1 MTEQLYYTDPRLT
14 DFEARLLHQK
24 AEGNRWAVILDRT
37 AFYPEGGGQ
46 PADRGTLNGVPV
58 LDVQKQGDE
67 IRHYLAEPL
76 PEETAGQETAAEGAA
91 GGTGVRGIAPGG
103 AAIEETCVRGTIDW
117 ARRFEFMQ
125 QHTGQH
131 IISASLIEAAG
142 YRTISAYLGDR
153 YTAVEIDTDAIQE
166 KEIEAAETLANQV
179 VTRNRPVQIHWI
191 RPEEAEH
198 YHLRKPPP
206 DVERLR
212 IVHIEGVDA
221 AACAGIH
228 VAATGEVGLIKYDGL
243 EKIRGRLRLHWLI
256 GQRAYRDTREKDRL
270 AAALNREL
278 TCGTED
284 ILISVQDLRNKIRER
299 EQRIAQLEKAL
310 AEQRVR
316 ELLERAETRRG
327 VRLILECLSP
337 DESSYAQT
345 VYQNLL
351 DRPKTVACII
361 LHRDEVVQWRIGCSE
376 DLDLPW
382 KQILPG
388 LFPLIDGKGGGRGR
402 SWQGLGGNPE
412 GVERFLAA
420 LGKALRDQLPGG
432 TDG

>member
-1 MTEQLYYTDPRLT
+1 MTEQLYYTDPRLA
-14 DFEARLLHQK
+14 DFEARLLQQK
-24 AEGNRWAVILDRT
+24 AEADRWVVVLDRT

-58 LDVQKQGDE
+58 LDVQKQRDE

-76 PEETAGQETAAEGAA
+76 PEETAGRETAA
-91 GGTGVRGIAPGG
+91 GG
-103 AAIEETCVRGTIDW
+103 AAIEGPAVRGTIDW

-142 YRTISAYLGDR
+142 YRTISAYLGDH
-153 YTAVEIDTDAIQE
+153 YTAVEIDSDAVRE

-179 VTRNRPVQIHWI
+179 VTRNLPVQIRWI

-206 DVERLR
+206 EVERLR
-212 IVHIEGVDA
+212 IVQIEGVDA

-256 GQRAYRDTREKDRL
+256 GERAYRDTREKDRL

-278 TCGTED
+278 TCGTAD
-284 ILISVQDLRNKIRER
+284 ILSSVQDLRNKIRER
-299 EQRIAQLEKAL
+299 EQRISQLEKAL

-316 ELLERAETRRG
+316 EVLERAQTVQG
-327 VRLILECLSP
+327 VRLVLESLSLA
-337 DESSYAQT
+337 ESSYAQT
-345 VYQNLL
+345 VYQSLL
-351 DRPKTVACII
+351 DQPKTVACILLRRNADI
-361 LHRDEVVQWRIGCSE
+361 QWRIGCSE

-402 SWQGLGGNPE
+402 SWQGVGVNPQ
-412 GVERFLAA
+412 GADRFLSAI
-420 LGKALRDQLPGG
+420 GTALRDQLRGES
-432 TDG
+432 DG